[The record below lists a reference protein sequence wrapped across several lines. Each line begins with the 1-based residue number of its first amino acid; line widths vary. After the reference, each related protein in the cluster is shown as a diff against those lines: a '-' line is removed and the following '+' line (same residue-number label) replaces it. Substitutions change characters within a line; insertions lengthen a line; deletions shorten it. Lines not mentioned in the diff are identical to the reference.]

1 MSKKLLLLGAG
12 GHCKSI
18 IDTLLRSTEYSEI
31 GIIEKKGNLTQS
43 VLGIPVIGF
52 DEDMQDLY
60 GRGFTH
66 AFVSLGSIG
75 DTGARR
81 RLASL
86 ISSIGFSVPNIIDES
101 AHVSTNC
108 KLGEGIY
115 IGRNTVVNAGVSI
128 GDHSII
134 NTSSTIEHDCIIGEF
149 VHVSTGSVLCGSVTV
164 GNNTH
169 VGANSVIRQQL
180 KIGSNVMLGIG
191 SVLMQNIPDQSI
203 AYGNPC
209 KVVSTK

>member
-18 IDTLLRSTEYSEI
+18 IDTLLSSAEYLEI
-31 GIIEKKGNLTQS
+31 GIIEKKGSITES

-52 DEDMQDLY
+52 DEDLQDLY
-60 GRGFTH
+60 KRGFTH

-81 RLASL
+81 RLSDL
-86 ISSIGFSVPNIIDES
+86 ISSIGYSVPNIIDAS
-101 AHVSTNC
+101 ALVSSYCT
-108 KLGEGIY
+108 LGKGIF
-115 IGRNTVVNAGVSI
+115 IGKNAVVNAGVTI
-128 GDHSII
+128 GNYSII
-134 NTSSTIEHDCIIGEF
+134 NTSATIEHDCIIGQF
-149 VHVSTGSVLCGSVTV
+149 VHVSTGSVLCGSVKI

-169 VGANSVIRQQL
+169 IGANSVIRQQL
-180 KIGSNVMLGIG
+180 EIGSNVMLGIG

-209 KVVSTK
+209 KVVSTR

>member
-18 IDTLLRSTEYSEI
+18 IDTLSSSNEYSEI
-31 GIIEKKGNLTQS
+31 GIIEKEGTSTQT

-52 DEDMQDLY
+52 DDDLQELY

-81 RLASL
+81 RLSSL
-86 ISSIGFSVPNIIDES
+86 LSSIGYSVPNIIDKS
-101 AHVSTNC
+101 AHVSADC
-108 KLGEGIY
+108 ELGKGIF
-115 IGRNTVVNAGVSI
+115 IGKNVVVNAGVTI
-128 GDHSII
+128 GDYSII
-134 NTSSTIEHDCIIGEF
+134 NTSATIEHDCKIGQF
-149 VHVSTGSVLCGSVTV
+149 VHISTGTVLCGSVTI
-164 GNNTH
+164 GNDSH
-169 VGANSVIRQQL
+169 IGANSVIRQQL
-180 KIGSNVMLGIG
+180 EIGSNVMIGIG
-191 SVLMQNIPDQSI
+191 SVSLQNIPDQST

-209 KVVSTK
+209 KVVSPR

>member
-18 IDTLLRSTEYSEI
+18 IDTLLTSAEYSEI

-52 DEDMQDLY
+52 DDDLLELY

-81 RLASL
+81 WLSSL
-86 ISSIGFSVPNIIDES
+86 ISSIGYSVPNIIDGS

-108 KLGEGIY
+108 ELGKGIF
-115 IGRNTVVNAGVSI
+115 IGKNAVVNAGVTI
-128 GDHSII
+128 GDYSII
-134 NTSSTIEHDCIIGEF
+134 NTSATIEHDCIIGQF
-149 VHVSTGSVLCGSVTV
+149 VHVSTGSILCGSVKI
-164 GNNTH
+164 GDNTH
-169 VGANSVIRQQL
+169 ISSVPGRIVTFST
-180 KIGSNVMLGIG
+180 KIGVLGHWKRDLTI
-191 SVLMQNIPDQSI
+191 
-203 AYGNPC
+203 
-209 KVVSTK
+209 